1 MDACFFEVLLKYL
14 LRKLVTEQN
23 EQEKKKAFFI
33 IIIIIIWVFFRWSM
47 FKDANLF

>member
-1 MDACFFEVLLKYL
+1 MDACFSEVLLKYL

-23 EQEKKKAFFI
+23 EKEKKKAFF
-33 IIIIIIWVFFRWSM
+33 IIIIIWVFFRWSM